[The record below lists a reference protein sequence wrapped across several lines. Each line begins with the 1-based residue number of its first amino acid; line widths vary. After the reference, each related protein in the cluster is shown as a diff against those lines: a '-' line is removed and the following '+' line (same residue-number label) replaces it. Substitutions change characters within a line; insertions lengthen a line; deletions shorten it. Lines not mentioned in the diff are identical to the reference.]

1 MRMNFDS
8 QAENMQEFG
17 KVSVV
22 PIAHKYEVTTIKL
35 CFVFLS
41 LTSFPEGRSHSL
53 FSISGK
59 MFIGFSKIKLII
71 ISYFTILFSFLFV
84 GLIKTCFLTFICK
97 RFMTIN
103 NFLYN
108 SISTNHIHVPN
119 L

>member
-8 QAENMQEFG
+8 LAENMQEFG

-41 LTSFPEGRSHSL
+41 LTSFSEGRSHSL

-59 MFIGFSKIKLII
+59 MFIGFSKLN
-71 ISYFTILFSFLFV
+71 
-84 GLIKTCFLTFICK
+84 
-97 RFMTIN
+97 R
-103 NFLYN
+103 
-108 SISTNHIHVPN
+108 
-119 L
+119 

>member
-8 QAENMQEFG
+8 LAENMQEFG

-59 MFIGFSKIKLII
+59 CLLDSVKL
-71 ISYFTILFSFLFV
+71 
-84 GLIKTCFLTFICK
+84 
-97 RFMTIN
+97 N
-103 NFLYN
+103 
-108 SISTNHIHVPN
+108 
-119 L
+119 